1 MTCCINKTVSII
13 SDPFAPQGLVML
25 LSAGIGI
32 FASNFVFDAVIG
44 SFGWMVAF
52 AVALSLAVLGK
63 LLTLLLMR

>member
-1 MTCCINKTVSII
+1 
-13 SDPFAPQGLVML
+13 ML